1 MIYQIEVKLKD
12 IRPPIWRRIQVR
24 GNTTLYKLHGI
35 LQVVM
40 GWEDYHLHEFEIDGK
55 NYGPPQDGF
64 ADPLVFFGEPINE
77 KKVKLSEV
85 IRAEKARFLY
95 TYDLGDDWRH
105 ELLVEKIMPAEKGQ
119 RYPVCL
125 KGERA
130 CPLED
135 CGGTWGYSDLL
146 EARKHPDD
154 PQCQELLEW
163 AGEFDPEELDL
174 EEINSYLKEMK

>member
-1 MIYQIEVKLKD
+1 MIYQIKVSLKD

-40 GWEDYHLHEFEIDGK
+40 GWEDYHLHEFDIDGK

-64 ADPLVFFGEPINE
+64 ADSLGFDKPINE
-77 KKVKLSEV
+77 KKVKLSEA
-85 IRAEKARFLY
+85 ICAENARFLY

-105 ELLVEKIMPAEKGQ
+105 KLLVEKIMPEEKGQ

-125 KGERA
+125 KGEQA
-130 CPLED
+130 CPPED

-146 EARKHPDD
+146 EALKHPDD
-154 PQCQELLEW
+154 PECRELLEW
-163 AGEFDPEELDL
+163 AGEFDPEEFDLD
-174 EEINSYLKEMK
+174 EINSYLKEMK